1 MEGDPVAQLLCDF
14 LRQIEPQ
21 PWRLLGQVAIVAGEA
36 PLKDAK
42 HITIFDPNPAIFYI
56 ESLVFKIDFNST
68 SAGVLEAIGQ
78 ELLDNDQEPL
88 AIGDDLLIQ
97 IMQIHGQVLL
107 DKKEGVFANYFFDQI
122 FYRHAL

>member
-1 MEGDPVAQLLCDF
+1 M
-14 LRQIEPQ
+14 
-21 PWRLLGQVAIVAGEA
+21 AIVAGEA
-36 PLKDAK
+36 PLKDAED
-42 HITIFDPNPAIFYI
+42 IAIFDPNPAIFYI
-56 ESLVFKIDFNST
+56 ESLVFKIDLNPT

-88 AIGDDLLIQ
+88 AIGDDLLLQ

-107 DKKEGVFANYFFDQI
+107 DKKEGILADYFFDQV